1 MERAEASRQRVW
13 QVGALCRAVT
23 ETLEARFGYVTV
35 RGELSGFSRAASG
48 HCYFS
53 LKDSTGQLRCALF
66 RRAASQL
73 GWMPRD
79 GELVEVQARLS
90 VYEGRGDLQL
100 IVERMQRAGQGA
112 LYEDFLRRKAA
123 LEAQGLFDPARK
135 RTPTAFPRGIGLVT
149 SSGAAALRDV
159 ATALQR
165 RAPQVPVVLVPALV
179 QGAAAPAT
187 LVDALE
193 SLYAIVRRQQAGEAT
208 QAPPI
213 DTILLVRGGG
223 SLEDLWAFNDE
234 RLAHTIVQSPVP
246 LISGIGHETD
256 VTIADFCADLRAPT
270 PTAAAELAA
279 LPAEDAWQLALARQ
293 QRLQQLLQRQL
304 DGAAQ
309 RLDRLG
315 WGLARS
321 GQRVH
326 AQQLHLQAL
335 GLRLQQQR
343 QRGQEQRQSRLQ
355 QLQQRLHL
363 AVHRQGT
370 VGEQSARLQALQQRL
385 QLQVEQDLRDAARQ
399 LQGLQQG
406 LQQEAQQALQQSA
419 MRLAHADQALRL
431 LDPALVLQRGYAL
444 LQDEAGQVLSSVQQL
459 QQADRIRATVHDGQV
474 ALRPAAV
481 D

>member
-1 MERAEASRQRVW
+1 MA
-13 QVGALCRAVT
+13 
-23 ETLEARFGYVTV
+23 
-35 RGELSGFSRAASG
+35 
-48 HCYFS
+48 
-53 LKDSTGQLRCALF
+53 
-66 RRAASQL
+66 
-73 GWMPRD
+73 
-79 GELVEVQARLS
+79 
-90 VYEGRGDLQL
+90 
-100 IVERMQRAGQGA
+100 I
-112 LYEDFLRRKAA
+112 
-123 LEAQGLFDPARK
+123 
-135 RTPTAFPRGIGLVT
+135 
-149 SSGAAALRDV
+149 
-159 ATALQR
+159 ALQR
-165 RAPQVPVVLVPALV
+165 RAPQVPVLLVPALV

-193 SLYAIVRRQQAGEAT
+193 SLYALVRRQQAGEAT
-208 QAPPI
+208 LAPPI

-279 LPAEDAWQLALARQ
+279 LPAEDAWQLALARR
-293 QRLQQLLQRQL
+293 QRLQQLVQRQL

-321 GQRVH
+321 GQRAH

-343 QRGQEQRQSRLQ
+343 QRGQEQRRSRLQ
-355 QLQQRLHL
+355 QLQQCLHL
-363 AVHRQGT
+363 VVHRQGT
-370 VGEQSARLQALQQRL
+370 VGEQSARLQQLQQRL
-385 QLQVEQDLRDAARQ
+385 QALAQRDLRDAGQQ
-399 LQGLQQG
+399 LQGLQQDLHQG
-406 LQQEAQQALQQSA
+406 SQQALQQSA
-419 MRLAHADQALRL
+419 SRLARADQALRL

-444 LQDEAGQVLSSVQQL
+444 LQDEAGQVLGSAQQL
-459 QQADRIRATVHDGQV
+459 RQADRIRATMHDGQV
-474 ALRPAAV
+474 ELRPATA